1 MNPDKKTTSNKPK
14 TRNGGILSAVDKL
27 LFPPLC
33 LACGCRIDSASQVLC
48 EQCQERLVP
57 ILENYC
63 LKCGSPLENYNCE
76 ACSHLD
82 FVFDFARAAF
92 VYQSPTRELVHSLK
106 YDSLTSPA
114 AFFSRALME
123 IPAANRFGARFD
135 CVCAIPLHRV
145 RKRERGFN
153 QAELLARKLASM
165 LGLPYVQPIYRRV
178 YTRSQTNLSRQARLE
193 NLAGAFALRRKSDIA
208 GKRVILVD
216 DVFTTGST
224 VNEASKLLKDA
235 GAARVAVLTA
245 TRAV

>member
-1 MNPDKKTTSNKPK
+1 MNPDKKPTPNKPK
-14 TRNGGILSAVDKL
+14 PRNGGILGAVDKL

-33 LACGCRIDSASQVLC
+33 LACGERMDSASQVLC
-48 EQCQERLVP
+48 EQCLERLVP

-63 LKCGSPLENYNCE
+63 LKCGAPLEDYNCE
-76 ACSHLD
+76 PCSHLD

-92 VYQSPTRELVHSLK
+92 VYQFPTQELVHSLK
-106 YDSLTSPA
+106 YDSLTSSA
-114 AFFSRALME
+114 AFFSRALLE
-123 IPAANRFGARFD
+123 IPAVNRFGEGFD

-145 RKRERGFN
+145 RKRERGYN
-153 QAELLARKLASM
+153 QSELLARKLASL
-165 LGLPYVQPIYRRV
+165 LGLPFVQPIYRRV

-208 GKRVILVD
+208 RKRVILVD

-245 TRAV
+245 TRAI